1 MVDTRRNGDNGLAP
15 EPAPDS
21 AGSPASK
28 ATPSHE
34 KRAGDG
40 DAYSLSVLQ
49 HRLARS
55 RAAQDDALRQ
65 LREVMTDAEALAD
78 YGIDTTQL

>member
-1 MVDTRRNGDNGLAP
+1 MVDDRRNGDNGLDP
-15 EPAPDS
+15 EPAPNS
-21 AGSPASK
+21 AKRPAPE
-28 ATPSHE
+28 AIPSHE
-34 KRAGDG
+34 TSSGDD
-40 DAYSLSVLQ
+40 DARSLSVLQ

-55 RAAQDDALRQ
+55 RAAQDDALKQ

>member
-1 MVDTRRNGDNGLAP
+1 MVDDRHNGDTGLPP
-15 EPAPDS
+15 EPASNS
-21 AGSPASK
+21 AWSPSSGTA
-28 ATPSHE
+28 PSRKTSGE
-34 KRAGDG
+34 DG
-40 DAYSLSVLQ
+40 DARSLSVLQ

-55 RAAQDDALRQ
+55 RAAQDDALSQ